1 MMKGKGEG
9 GVRVECERLRD
20 SVKES
25 GGEVGSDLDP
35 WKLLWIR
42 QNDADPVDLDP
53 QHCS

>member
-9 GVRVECERLRD
+9 GVRVECERL

-42 QNDADPVDLDP
+42 QNGADPVDLDP